1 LVGETFIDIMIRH
14 ELAEVTADGEG
25 SPKTENEMMAP
36 SPAFAAHFAEVH
48 IDRALGLI
56 RVKRVVSAVDG
67 GRILNRKLAHSQIT
81 GAVAMGISMTVL
93 EETAYDPTGRIAN
106 ATFDDYLIPVNAD
119 IHDLDVV
126 FVGEPDRFNTLGVKG
141 IGEIGTIGVS
151 AAIANAVFHATGWR
165 FRSLP
170 IKIEQLF

>member
-1 LVGETFIDIMIRH
+1 MIRH

-25 SPKTENEMMAP
+25 SPKTESATMAP

-67 GRILNRKLAHSQIT
+67 GRILNRKLAHSQII

-93 EETAYDPTGRIAN
+93 EETAYEPTGRIAN
-106 ATFDDYLIPVNAD
+106 ATFGDYLIPVNAD

-126 FVGEPDRFNTLGVKG
+126 FVGEPDRFNALGVKG

-151 AAIANAVFHATGWR
+151 AAIANAVFHATGRR
-165 FRSLP
+165 FRCLP
-170 IKIEQLF
+170 IKIEQLL